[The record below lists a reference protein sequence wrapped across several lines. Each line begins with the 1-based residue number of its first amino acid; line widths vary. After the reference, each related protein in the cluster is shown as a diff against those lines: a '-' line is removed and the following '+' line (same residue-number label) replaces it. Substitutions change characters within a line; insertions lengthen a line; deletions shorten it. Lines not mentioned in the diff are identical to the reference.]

1 MLLSAGYKDTIE
13 MEKIQDYYFSRFES
27 MIAKRWAKSHGHPCE
42 VPERKVEIVKKKQEV
57 TGGDILSFL
66 ELCWGV
72 FMDIFS
78 KKE

>member
-1 MLLSAGYKDTIE
+1 

-57 TGGDILSFL
+57 KGGEIFYLFFRALFGFL
-66 ELCWGV
+66 
-72 FMDIFS
+72 FMANFS
-78 KKE
+78 KKGANHKRWN